1 VISRPGQKIITDL
14 LLYTFLIFISVFMIL
29 PFIWMLSTSFKLPQ
43 DIFGYPPRLIPENL
57 VLDNYLYIFQEKN
70 LLRVLANTFFVA
82 LSTTLLSLFFTA
94 LGGYGF
100 AKFNFLGKNILFALL
115 LATMI
120 IPGAVMMVPSFVIM
134 RELGWVDKFWPLII
148 PGAAN
153 AFGIFFFRQYISTI
167 NDELMDAAR
176 IDGASEFKIFWSI
189 ILPIISPGMTS
200 LGLIFFMRSWND
212 YLGPLIYLKS
222 PQLHTITLAINAL
235 SGSAGLTA
243 WGEQMAMS
251 VVSLIPLLIIFLIFQ
266 RRFVEGIMAGAV
278 KG

>member
-1 VISRPGQKIITDL
+1 MPNHRQKILEQIMI
-14 LLYTFLIFISVFMIL
+14 YTVLILISIFMIL
-29 PFIWMLSTSFKLPQ
+29 PFIWMLSTSFKLPE
-43 DIFGYPPRLIPENL
+43 DIFGYPPKIIPQSPTFS
-57 VLDNYLYIFQEKN
+57 NYLYIFQEKN
-70 LLRVLANTFFVA
+70 TVRILLNTIIIA
-82 LSTTLLSLFFTA
+82 LSTTLLSLFFTT

-100 AKFNFLGKNILFALL
+100 AKFEFPAKKSLFAIL

-120 IPGAVMMVPSFVIM
+120 IPAAVMMVPSFVIM
-134 RELGWVDKFWPLII
+134 RKLGWVDTFLPLII

-189 ILPIISPGMTS
+189 ILPIIAPGMTS
-200 LGLIFFMRSWND
+200 MGLIFFMRSWND

-222 PQLHTITLAINAL
+222 PKNLTITLAINSL
-235 SGSAGLTA
+235 SGGAGLTA
-243 WGEQMAMS
+243 WGEQMALS
-251 VVSLIPLLIIFLIFQ
+251 VISLLPLLIIFLIFQ
-266 RRFVEGIMAGAV
+266 RQFVEGITAGAV